1 MEVRKDDG
9 PIMAMVATPT
19 AKIYREKNIKGR
31 ERIYDVALRRLPDG
45 LRESDG
51 YKFMAKAM
59 ASRAVPVDQL

>member
-1 MEVRKDDG
+1 VEVRKDDG